1 MLFGISYVEWFGYAA
16 STIVAVSLTM
26 SSIVKLRWLN
36 LAGSAFFA
44 AYGFV
49 IGAYPVAFL
58 NLFIVIVNIWYLV
71 RMYRERDDFRIMR
84 LSEDDEYL
92 EYFLA
97 CHRQDIAKFFP
108 RFDFGRKEKRL
119 AFYLVKNSVPIG
131 LLIGTKRDGGEFMID
146 LDYVGPQYR
155 DFKMGSYVYANA
167 AFFERQ
173 GISAL
178 ATAATGSRHDE
189 YLAKMNFV
197 RDGDVFRRSLT
208 DNKA

>member
-36 LAGSAFFA
+36 LVGSAFFA
-44 AYGFV
+44 SYGLV

-97 CHRQDIAKFFP
+97 CHKQDIAKFFP
-108 RFDFGRKEKRL
+108 RFDFARKENRL

-131 LLIGTKRDGGEFMID
+131 LLMGTKREKGEFHIE

-167 AFFERQ
+167 AFFEKQ

-178 ATAATGSRHDE
+178 VAEATGSMNDH
-189 YLAKMNFV
+189 YLERMKFV
-197 RDGDVFRRSLT
+197 RDGDVYRRLMT
-208 DNKA
+208 NKA